1 MFRYLKQNKLLLVLT
16 LILGALTSVAS
27 VFVSII
33 LQKIIDI
40 AMHGDLEAFTQV
52 LLFTAIYMVALCLL
66 SYGSALLG
74 KVLLR
79 NITKLLRR
87 DVFNGILLRTPGDF
101 YSANTADYLSSLTND
116 IKMIEENYILPLL
129 AVVELSI
136 MFLAT
141 LAVLFYLSPLVT
153 ACLLVGMALMFLIPA
168 LLGKALA
175 KRQEKVSQ
183 QMSTFT
189 AKTKDFLSGYE
200 IIRGFGILPHTRKV
214 FAAENKQAA
223 DVKFRA
229 DKMLAINEGLSE
241 TLSTFIMVVVIF
253 VSAYLVLRQS
263 ITVGTLVALVQLG
276 GTFITPIMLLL
287 QMLPKIKG
295 IAPVAARLNEFSAYQ
310 DQEFTGELEPT
321 FNHSIAVENLTYS
334 YNQEKPVLL
343 GVNQT
348 FQKGKKYAILGKSG
362 CGKSTLIK
370 MLTGYS
376 GRYGGS
382 ITIDGQELTDLKNQS
397 VTRLMA
403 VIHQNIYMFDNTIA
417 HNIGLE
423 QEFDPAAWE
432 QALATSGVNLFLAQQ
447 EQGLET
453 PVGENGAN
461 LSGGQRQRI
470 AVARAL
476 IRQTPIMILDEGTS
490 SIDRQTAAE
499 IENNLLSQ
507 EYLTLLT
514 ITHNLDP
521 ALLGQY
527 DEIIYMEEGKIA
539 AKGSLNQLLATDGKF
554 REFYEGAPNAA
565 TTQEA

>member
-1 MFRYLKQNKLLLVLT
+1 
-16 LILGALTSVAS
+16 
-27 VFVSII
+27 
-33 LQKIIDI
+33 
-40 AMHGDLEAFTQV
+40 
-52 LLFTAIYMVALCLL
+52 
-66 SYGSALLG
+66 
-74 KVLLR
+74 
-79 NITKLLRR
+79 
-87 DVFNGILLRTPGDF
+87 
-101 YSANTADYLSSLTND
+101 
-116 IKMIEENYILPLL
+116 
-129 AVVELSI
+129 
-136 MFLAT
+136 
-141 LAVLFYLSPLVT
+141 
-153 ACLLVGMALMFLIPA
+153 
-168 LLGKALA
+168 
-175 KRQEKVSQ
+175 
-183 QMSTFT
+183 
-189 AKTKDFLSGYE
+189 
-200 IIRGFGILPHTRKV
+200 
-214 FAAENKQAA
+214 
-223 DVKFRA
+223 
-229 DKMLAINEGLSE
+229 
-241 TLSTFIMVVVIF
+241 
-253 VSAYLVLRQS
+253 
-263 ITVGTLVALVQLG
+263 
-276 GTFITPIMLLL
+276 
-287 QMLPKIKG
+287 
-295 IAPVAARLNEFSAYQ
+295 
-310 DQEFTGELEPT
+310 
-321 FNHSIAVENLTYS
+321 
-334 YNQEKPVLL
+334 
-343 GVNQT
+343 
-348 FQKGKKYAILGKSG
+348 
-362 CGKSTLIK
+362 

-382 ITIDGQELTDLKNQS
+382 ITIDGQELTDLKSQS

>member
-27 VFVSII
+27 VFISII

-101 YSANTADYLSSLTND
+101 YSVNTADYLSSLTND

-136 MFLAT
+136 MFLAP
-141 LAVLFYLSPLVT
+141 LVVLFYLSPLVT

-382 ITIDGQELTDLKNQS
+382 ITIDGQELTDLKSQS

-461 LSGGQRQRI
+461 LSGGQRQRV